1 MRNQSLS
8 ALLAALAVLGA
19 CSDSS
24 SGPGGGGPTADVTVL
39 SAAGRASSVLAS
51 IGGQTL
57 SPMGPGEYQMVSV
70 PAGSRNFSFQVQGSG
85 ITGSAG
91 TVDLVAGD
99 NYLLIAQDSQGVVV
113 GSLVADTGAIV
124 PAGKSK
130 LRVIHS
136 AGLAPPIDVY
146 RTQPDFPTL
155 VSVMFP
161 FDFGANSP
169 YLQSDPGDWSVVVTP
184 DNLTDTLYAT
194 GPIVVPDGG
203 RVTVVIVDST
213 ATGGISAVVLHE
225 N

>member
-1 MRNQSLS
+1 MKLQRLS
-8 ALLAALAVLGA
+8 ALLAGMAILGA

-39 SAAGRASSVLAS
+39 SAAGRASSILAS
-51 IGGQTL
+51 VGGQTL
-57 SPMGPGEYQMVSV
+57 SPIGPGEYELISV
-70 PAGSRNFSFQVQGSG
+70 PAGSRNFSFDVQGAGVSG
-85 ITGSAG
+85 SSG
-91 TVDLVAGD
+91 TVDLVAGES
-99 NYLLIAQDSQGVVV
+99 YLLIAQDSQGVVV

-130 LRVIHS
+130 LRVVHS
-136 AGLAPPIDVY
+136 AGLAPLIDVY

-161 FDFGANSP
+161 FDFGASSP
-169 YLQSDPGDWSVVVTP
+169 YLQSDPGDWSVVITP

-194 GPIVVPDGG
+194 GPIAVPDGG

-213 ATGGISAVVLHE
+213 ASGGISAVVLHE

>member
-1 MRNQSLS
+1 MQKTSCVSLM
-8 ALLAALAVLGA
+8 LLAGAVA
-19 CSDSS
+19 CGD
-24 SGPGGGGPTADVTVL
+24 GLDETPPGNVASVTVVA
-39 SAAGRASSVLAS
+39 AAGRATSVTPN
-51 IGGQTL
+51 INGQTKPAL
-57 SPMGPGEYQMVSV
+57 SLGQHVEFVVPG
-70 PAGSRNFSFQVQGSG
+70 GSRSFSFQVQGSG
-85 ITGSAG
+85 VTGSAG
-91 TVDLVAGD
+91 TVDLVAGE

-161 FDFGANSP
+161 FDFGASSP
-169 YLQSDPGDWSVVVTP
+169 YLQSDPGDWSVVITP

-194 GPIVVPDGG
+194 GPIAVPDGG

>member
-1 MRNQSLS
+1 MRYQRLS

-39 SAAGRASSVLAS
+39 SAAGRASSVQAS

-57 SPMGPGEYQMVSV
+57 SPIGPGEYQMVSV
-70 PAGSRNFSFQVQGSG
+70 PAGSRTFSFQVQGTG
-85 ITGSAG
+85 ITGSGG
-91 TVDLVAGD
+91 TVDLVAGEH
-99 NYLLIAQDSQGVVV
+99 YLLIAQDSQGVVV

-161 FDFGANSP
+161 FDFGASSP

-194 GPIVVPDGG
+194 GPIAVPDGG

>member
-1 MRNQSLS
+1 MRNLRLP
-8 ALLAALAVLGA
+8 ALLATLAVLGA

-24 SGPGGGGPTADVTVL
+24 SGPGGAGPTADVTVL
-39 SAAGRASSVLAS
+39 SAAGRASSVQAS

-70 PAGSRNFSFQVQGSG
+70 PAGDRTFSFQVQGSG
-85 ITGSAG
+85 ITGSTG
-91 TVDLVAGD
+91 TVDLVAGE

-161 FDFGANSP
+161 FDFGASSP
-169 YLQSDPGDWSVVVTP
+169 YLQSDPGDWSVVITP

-194 GPIVVPDGG
+194 GPIAVPDGG